1 MRCGLTRATR
11 ENLRLCSR
19 INNGSSWR
27 CKKPQSTKTARNNSG
42 HSRSRFA
49 GQEVGVMAVNA
60 YVLIE
65 TEVGK
70 SKAVASRLFEMA
82 RNGHSG
88 QLSEINTVT
97 GPYDVIVKIT
107 HDDLDSVGKVV
118 TGNIQTIGGVQR
130 TTTCLATRL

>member
-1 MRCGLTRATR
+1 
-11 ENLRLCSR
+11 
-19 INNGSSWR
+19 
-27 CKKPQSTKTARNNSG
+27 
-42 HSRSRFA
+42 
-49 GQEVGVMAVNA
+49 MAVNA

-70 SKAVASRLFEMA
+70 SKAVATRLSEIA
-82 RNGHSG
+82 QIGHSG

-107 HDDLDSVGKVV
+107 HNDLDSVGQIV
-118 TGNIQTIGGVQR
+118 TCSIQTIGGVQR

>member
-1 MRCGLTRATR
+1 
-11 ENLRLCSR
+11 
-19 INNGSSWR
+19 
-27 CKKPQSTKTARNNSG
+27 
-42 HSRSRFA
+42 
-49 GQEVGVMAVNA
+49 MAVNA

-82 RNGHSG
+82 RNGYSG

-118 TGNIQTIGGVQR
+118 TGSIQTIGGVQR